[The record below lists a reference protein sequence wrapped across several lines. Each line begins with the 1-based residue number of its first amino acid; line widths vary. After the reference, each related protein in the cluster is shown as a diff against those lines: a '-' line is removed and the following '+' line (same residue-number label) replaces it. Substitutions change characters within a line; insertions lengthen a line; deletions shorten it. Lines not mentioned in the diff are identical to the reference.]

1 MENQKSDEFYKN
13 LKTQIDDTTKVW
25 PSKFLYKFILLTDE
39 LKIKQLE
46 SYFNHMG
53 AVITK
58 KPSKNGKYT
67 SISILADMKCSN
79 DIIKKYKEVSQIKG
93 IISL

>member
-1 MENQKSDEFYKN
+1 MENTKPEDFYKK
-13 LKTQIDDTTKVW
+13 LKAQIDDTTTVW
-25 PSKFLYKFILLTDE
+25 PSKYLFKFILLTDE
-39 LKIKQLE
+39 DKLNTLE
-46 SYFNHMG
+46 NCFNHMG

-67 SISILADMKCSN
+67 SISILVPMQSSDA
-79 DIIKKYKEVSQIKG
+79 IIEKYKEAGTIEG

>member
-39 LKIKQLE
+39 IKIKKLE
-46 SYFNHMG
+46 NYFNHMG

-67 SISILADMKCSN
+67 SISILANMNCSN
-79 DIIKKYKEVSQIKG
+79 DIIKKYKEVGQVAG